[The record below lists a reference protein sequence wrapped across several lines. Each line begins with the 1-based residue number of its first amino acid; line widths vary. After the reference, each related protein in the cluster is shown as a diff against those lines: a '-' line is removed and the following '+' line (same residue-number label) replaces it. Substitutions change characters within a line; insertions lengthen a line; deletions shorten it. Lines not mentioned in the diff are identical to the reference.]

1 LAATALSSRSYWTRR
16 RVGAVAIQGV
26 VLAAVAALLS
36 LAAVNVSGNLERL
49 GAASGFGFLWH
60 RAGFAIEQHLIPY
73 SEDSTYFRAFLVAV
87 LNTLVLA
94 VVALVIA
101 TVVGFCVGLGRR
113 SSNGL
118 VHGIATAYVETLRN
132 IPLLLQLFF
141 WYFAMLR
148 PLPAPRQSVSLF
160 GIAFLSNRGLV
171 LPAPVA
177 EPGFGSVL
185 LTLAIGVLLALI
197 VTRSL
202 AQRRA
207 RTGSAPKT
215 WPLALALVLGPPLV
229 AAVATG
235 FPLRWEIPHLQGF
248 NFQGGITVLPEF
260 VAMALALSLYSASYV
275 AEIVRAGLD
284 AVPRGQI
291 EAARALGLKSGTIS
305 AKITIPQ
312 ALRVIVPP
320 LGNEYLRLLRNT
332 TLAAAIAYSDLTQV
346 FGGTVL
352 NQTAQALEVMAM
364 VAGTY
369 LVINAAVSA
378 LLNWYNRRVAWV
390 QR

>member
-1 LAATALSSRSYWTRR
+1 LPLLAAT
-16 RVGAVAIQGV
+16 
-26 VLAAVAALLS
+26 
-36 LAAVNVSGNLERL
+36 
-49 GAASGFGFLWH
+49 
-60 RAGFAIEQHLIPY
+60 
-73 SEDSTYFRAFLVAV
+73 
-87 LNTLVLA
+87 
-94 VVALVIA
+94 
-101 TVVGFCVGLGRR
+101 
-113 SSNGL
+113 
-118 VHGIATAYVETLRN
+118 
-132 IPLLLQLFF
+132 
-141 WYFAMLR
+141 
-148 PLPAPRQSVSLF
+148 
-160 GIAFLSNRGLV
+160 
-171 LPAPVA
+171 
-177 EPGFGSVL
+177 
-185 LTLAIGVLLALI
+185 
-197 VTRSL
+197 
-202 AQRRA
+202 
-207 RTGSAPKT
+207 
-215 WPLALALVLGPPLV
+215 
-229 AAVATG
+229 ATG
-235 FPLRWEIPHLQGF
+235 FPLHWEIPRLQGF
-248 NFQGGITVLPEF
+248 NFQGGIAVLPEF

-291 EAARALGLKSGTIS
+291 EAARALGLKPGTIS

-369 LVINAAVSA
+369 LAINATVSA